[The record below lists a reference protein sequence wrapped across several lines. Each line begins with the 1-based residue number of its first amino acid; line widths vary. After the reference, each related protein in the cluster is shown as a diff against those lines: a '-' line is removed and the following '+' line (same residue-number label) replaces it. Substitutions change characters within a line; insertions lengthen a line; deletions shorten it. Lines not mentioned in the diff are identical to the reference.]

1 MEQALGISIRFDK
14 QIIFSMP
21 RGYLDVKSELL
32 FCSFFNSCT
41 CTHQGLEID
50 LTAESDAALLQQ
62 RRLVDKLPREE
73 LEDRWSFS
81 IRLTNSERIHICTQG
96 ATYTFIQG
104 RRC

>member
-1 MEQALGISIRFDK
+1 
-14 QIIFSMP
+14 MP
-21 RGYLDVKSELL
+21 RGYSNAKSELL

-81 IRLTNSERIHICTQG
+81 ISLTLDILREDTHLYTG
-96 ATYTFIQG
+96 GTYTFIQG
-104 RRC
+104 RGH

>member
-1 MEQALGISIRFDK
+1 MIYN
-14 QIIFSMP
+14 QIVAWTAFAILAMF
-21 RGYLDVKSELL
+21 Y
-32 FCSFFNSCT
+32 SCA

-81 IRLTNSERIHICTQG
+81 IRLTYSERIHICTQG
-96 ATYTFIQG
+96 GHILLYKG
-104 RRC
+104 EDVD